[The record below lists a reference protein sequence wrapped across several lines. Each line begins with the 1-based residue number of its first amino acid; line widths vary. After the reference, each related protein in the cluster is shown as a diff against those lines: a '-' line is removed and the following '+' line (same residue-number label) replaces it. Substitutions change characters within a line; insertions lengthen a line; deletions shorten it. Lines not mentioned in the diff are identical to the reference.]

1 MTAKDAIKSELLD
14 KLKQEHCFWS
24 FNSDSIK
31 EVSDDLLIEK
41 TLLYLDMEEIRQL
54 FSIFPFKKIKQVWR
68 DYLLPQGEYLYTL
81 NRFLAWYYFRV
92 KNPDTYMKTM
102 ETRYFNKLMQ

>member
-1 MTAKDAIKSELLD
+1 MFTFVKHLRKHDMTAKDAIKSELLD
-14 KLKQEHCFWS
+14 K
-24 FNSDSIK
+24 
-31 EVSDDLLIEK
+31 
-41 TLLYLDMEEIRQL
+41 R
-54 FSIFPFKKIKQVWR
+54 R

>member
-92 KNPDTYMKTM
+92 KNPDTYMKAM

>member
-102 ETRYFNKLMQ
+102 ETRYFNKLMR